1 MEVKV
6 NTTGFA
12 NDLTTFKGKDDVLT
26 LMIHLG
32 YLAYDSESKSVRI
45 PNEEIKQEFQRSIHE
60 VKHTATIKRLEESQ
74 LPRPIKGTGLAKG
87 LNPSQFRDLQL
98 AQLVLASQPK
108 GCASSLRFCMRP
120 SVQRTA
126 AASPGN

>member
-1 MEVKV
+1 MKV

-60 VKHTATIKRLEESQ
+60 VKHTAAIKRLEESERLFTDTLQ
-74 LPRPIKGTGLAKG
+74 KKDMRILSISQDRILTGRRL
-87 LNPSQFRDLQL
+87 S
-98 AQLVLASQPK
+98 
-108 GCASSLRFCMRP
+108 
-120 SVQRTA
+120 
-126 AASPGN
+126 

>member
-1 MEVKV
+1 MKV

-60 VKHTATIKRLEESQ
+60 VKHTATIKRLEESERLFTDTLQ
-74 LPRPIKGTGLAKG
+74 KKDMRILSISQDRILTGRRL
-87 LNPSQFRDLQL
+87 S
-98 AQLVLASQPK
+98 
-108 GCASSLRFCMRP
+108 
-120 SVQRTA
+120 
-126 AASPGN
+126 